1 MSSKVSVDVELD
13 NVNQVLKFLEENGFE
28 YKTKL
33 TYVKKDIKVVPII
46 HSVWSPGR
54 IIISR
59 PRHEPRSAPKNPQ
72 DST

>member
-59 PRHEPRSAPKNPQ
+59 SENPRPVPKNPQ